1 MSVKNGIRK
10 RQTPIFLKMP
20 MHNLFSIREAKIVKG
35 ERRDKRKPHF
45 RLGYDEPPPI
55 FAYCAKI
62 MKGEH
67 RTKFIL
73 VLLNSRLSYF
83 IEHRQGWT
91 QQKGI
96 HQPQRRNAPI
106 FDRTKYREKTRP
118 LLPPFESLVESTPPL
133 YSKNRTSRNNI
144 QKLGTVLSYFF
155 LSGRGF
161 FLNFATKINT
171 FSLSRFFSR
180 EKEKQTCH

>member
-1 MSVKNGIRK
+1 M
-10 RQTPIFLKMP
+10 
-20 MHNLFSIREAKIVKG
+20 
-35 ERRDKRKPHF
+35 
-45 RLGYDEPPPI
+45 
-55 FAYCAKI
+55 
-62 MKGEH
+62 
-67 RTKFIL
+67 KFIL

-96 HQPQRRNAPI
+96 HQPQRKNAPI

-118 LLPPFESLVESTPPL
+118 PLPSFESLVESPPPL

-155 LSGRGF
+155 
-161 FLNFATKINT
+161 
-171 FSLSRFFSR
+171 
-180 EKEKQTCH
+180 

>member
-1 MSVKNGIRK
+1 
-10 RQTPIFLKMP
+10 MP

-35 ERRDKRKPHF
+35 ERRDKRKLHF
-45 RLGYDEPPPI
+45 RLGYAEPHPI

-67 RTKFIL
+67 RTKLIL

-96 HQPQRRNAPI
+96 HKRNAE
-106 FDRTKYREKTRP
+106 TP
-118 LLPPFESLVESTPPL
+118 LYSPSQMQRKDSPSPFESQPL
-133 YSKNRTSRNNI
+133 P
-144 QKLGTVLSYFF
+144 
-155 LSGRGF
+155 
-161 FLNFATKINT
+161 
-171 FSLSRFFSR
+171 
-180 EKEKQTCH
+180 

>member
-1 MSVKNGIRK
+1 
-10 RQTPIFLKMP
+10 MP

-35 ERRDKRKPHF
+35 ERRDKRKSHF
-45 RLGYDEPPPI
+45 RLGYAEPHPI

-96 HQPQRRNAPI
+96 HQPQRRNSPI
-106 FDRTKYREKTRP
+106 SDRTKYREKAC
-118 LLPPFESLVESTPPL
+118 PPL
-133 YSKNRTSRNNI
+133 PSLRVSLCQPLPYTRKIEHQGIISKN
-144 QKLGTVLSYFF
+144 
-155 LSGRGF
+155 
-161 FLNFATKINT
+161 
-171 FSLSRFFSR
+171 
-180 EKEKQTCH
+180 

>member
-1 MSVKNGIRK
+1 
-10 RQTPIFLKMP
+10 MP

-118 LLPPFESLVESTPPL
+118 LLPSFESLVESTPPL
-133 YSKNRTSRNNI
+133 YSIISKN
-144 QKLGTVLSYFF
+144 
-155 LSGRGF
+155 
-161 FLNFATKINT
+161 
-171 FSLSRFFSR
+171 
-180 EKEKQTCH
+180 

>member
-118 LLPPFESLVESTPPL
+118 LLPSFESLVESTPPL

-144 QKLGTVLSYFF
+144 QKLGTVLFF

>member
-1 MSVKNGIRK
+1 
-10 RQTPIFLKMP
+10 

-83 IEHRQGWT
+83 IGKVGHS
-91 QQKGI
+91 KKAYI
-96 HQPQRRNAPI
+96 NHNA
-106 FDRTKYREKTRP
+106 EM
-118 LLPPFESLVESTPPL
+118 PL
-133 YSKNRTSRNNI
+133 YS
-144 QKLGTVLSYFF
+144 TVPNTEKRLVLFF
-155 LSGRGF
+155 PHLRV
-161 FLNFATKINT
+161 
-171 FSLSRFFSR
+171 SLSQPLPYTRKIEHQGIIS
-180 EKEKQTCH
+180 KN

>member
-35 ERRDKRKPHF
+35 ERRDKRKSHF
-45 RLGYDEPPPI
+45 RLGYAEPHPI

-96 HQPQRRNAPI
+96 HQPQRKNAPI

-118 LLPPFESLVESTPPL
+118 PLPSFESLVESPPPL
-133 YSKNRTSRNNI
+133 YPKIRNCF
-144 QKLGTVLSYFF
+144 VLFF

>member
-1 MSVKNGIRK
+1 
-10 RQTPIFLKMP
+10 
-20 MHNLFSIREAKIVKG
+20 
-35 ERRDKRKPHF
+35 
-45 RLGYDEPPPI
+45 
-55 FAYCAKI
+55 

-96 HQPQRRNAPI
+96 HQPQRKNAPI

-118 LLPPFESLVESTPPL
+118 PLPSFESLVESPPPL

-155 LSGRGF
+155 
-161 FLNFATKINT
+161 
-171 FSLSRFFSR
+171 
-180 EKEKQTCH
+180 